1 MLWSKLYSRPHQSSV
16 FLLYSLSLWSLQ
28 HCLTDI
34 LFLLSFIN
42 NVQMIY
48 MKTEKKGNLKQ
59 SFFLALSHSSW
70 PEQGSCKN
78 FKNLPHPSHF
88 FLYRRA
94 CEPGNQ
100 QTTTK
105 THQNEASKWPTE
117 NLNFI
122 REYTDVFFILRASSS
137 RYE

>member
-1 MLWSKLYSRPHQSSV
+1 MPPSSV
-16 FLLYSLSLWSLQ
+16 SVQPVVFA
-28 HCLTDI
+28 T
-34 LFLLSFIN
+34 LFKKPLLSFIN

-48 MKTEKKGNLKQ
+48 MKTEKKGQ
-59 SFFLALSHSSW
+59 FETIFFFLALSHSSW

-78 FKNLPHPSHF
+78 CKNLPHPSHF
-88 FLYRRA
+88 FLFLVLYRRA

-100 QTTTK
+100 QTSTK

-117 NLNFI
+117 NLNFM